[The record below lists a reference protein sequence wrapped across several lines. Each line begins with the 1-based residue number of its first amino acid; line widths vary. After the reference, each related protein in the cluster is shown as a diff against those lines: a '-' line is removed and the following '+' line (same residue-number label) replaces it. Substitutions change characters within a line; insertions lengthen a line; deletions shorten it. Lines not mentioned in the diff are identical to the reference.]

1 MKREAWEAMN
11 NSVSSKYKL
20 KVNHQIVTDSL
31 VEDLHEAGFVIVPH
45 EITNEMLVDAG
56 ITGDIGDDID
66 ENIDMDQVMRDW
78 YSAAIF
84 GCISN
89 RQRSEQ

>member
-31 VEDLHEAGFVIVPH
+31 IEDLHEAGFVIVPH
-45 EITNEMLVDAG
+45 EITDEMLEDG
-56 ITGDIGDDID
+56 GSLGDEYDT
-66 ENIDMDQVMRDW
+66 NPDQALRDW
-78 YSAAIF
+78 YSAALVGVIQ
-84 GCISN
+84 N

>member
-45 EITNEMLVDAG
+45 NTKSELEVSN
-56 ITGDIGDDID
+56 
-66 ENIDMDQVMRDW
+66 
-78 YSAAIF
+78 
-84 GCISN
+84 CIHN